1 MKIITSATPAPLDT
15 LSAAEAAQLIN
26 DRKITSEALVRACL
40 ARINAHENLNAF
52 ITVNAEQGI
61 KRSPDC

>member
-52 ITVNAEQGI
+52 ITVNAE
-61 KRSPDC
+61 